1 MSSKGKSI
9 HMSAKRKTSAARVTV
24 KEGEGRVRVNNTPLE
39 ILEPAVA
46 RDKMLEPLLLAG
58 DDVRRRLDISIEV
71 NGGGIISQAEAARM
85 AIARALVSWT
95 KNKSLKDTFLNY
107 DRSLLGG
114 DPRQKE
120 PKKFGGPGARR
131 RRQKS
136 YR

>member
-1 MSSKGKSI
+1 MSSKKKFV

-24 KEGEGRVRVNNTPLE
+24 TEGKGRVRVNNRPLE
-39 ILEPAVA
+39 ILEPVTA

-58 DDVRRRLDISIEV
+58 DDVMRRLDISV
-71 NGGGIISQAEAARM
+71 VVSGGGIISQAEATRM
-85 AIARALVSWT
+85 AIARALVNWT
-95 KNKSLKDTFLNY
+95 KSKNLKDAYINY
-107 DRSLLGG
+107 DRSLLAG

-120 PKKFGGPGARR
+120 PKKFGGPGARS